1 MFTKAMDIAVG
12 NVGVVTSSNGGH
24 SPETVAE
31 MCVDKLISISDQ
43 AHPVL
48 QQQAHAFREQLLKI
62 VTHYVKMGAQQ
73 DRATVCAKLREAG
86 FSDLADQIR
95 RL

>member
-1 MFTKAMDIAVG
+1 MFTAKLDMNVG
-12 NVGVVTSSNGGH
+12 TVGVVTSNNGGH
-24 SPETVAE
+24 SPEQVAE
-31 MCVDKLISISDQ
+31 LCVDKIISISDQ
-43 AHPVL
+43 AHPAL

-62 VTHYVKMGAQQ
+62 VAHYIKMGAQQ

-86 FSDLADQIR
+86 FNDLADQIR

>member
-1 MFTKAMDIAVG
+1 MFTAKLDM
-12 NVGVVTSSNGGH
+12 NVGTVGVMTSDNGGH
-24 SPETVAE
+24 SPEQVAE
-31 MCVDKLISISDQ
+31 LCVDKIISISDQ
-43 AHPVL
+43 AHPAL
-48 QQQAHAFREQLLKI
+48 QQQARAFREQLLKI
-62 VTHYVKMGAQQ
+62 VAHYIKMGAQQ

>member
-1 MFTKAMDIAVG
+1 MFTADMKINVG
-12 NVGVVTSSNGGH
+12 NVGVVTSNNGGH
-24 SPETVAE
+24 SPEQVAE
-31 MCVDKLISISDQ
+31 LCVDKIIAVSDQ
-43 AHPVL
+43 SHPAI
-48 QQQAHAFREQLLKI
+48 QQQARAFRDQLLKI
-62 VTHYVKMGAQQ
+62 VAHYIKMGAQQ